1 MNPPVAGELPRRIA
15 FLMIPDFSMIAF
27 AAAIEPLRLANRSAD
42 RRLYEW
48 ILLSVDGQPA
58 RASNGVTMAVD
69 GRFSDFPMVD
79 AAVVCTGVDVE
90 TQDVR
95 EVTAILRRF
104 ASRGVKLGAVCTGTL
119 VLARAGLLEGR
130 RATIH
135 WENHA
140 SLVNEFPDMIVSQE
154 LFEIDRDRFT
164 CAGGGAAMDMM
175 LSVIARDHGHTLAL
189 EVSDQLIHNRIRDA
203 SERQRSG
210 STARLTLA
218 PPKLVAALA
227 AMERDL
233 SSVADLDRI
242 AEEVGLSVR
251 QIERLFKEHL
261 GVSPARHHLVLRLER
276 SRALLRQTRMSIV
289 DVALD
294 CGFSSAS
301 HFSTAYTATFGHSPS
316 RERGRTM

>member
-1 MNPPVAGELPRRIA
+1 MA
-15 FLMIPDFSMIAF
+15 FLMVPDFSMIAF
-27 AAAIEPLRLANRSAD
+27 AAAIEPLRLANRSAN
-42 RRLYEW
+42 RRLYDW
-48 ILLSVDGQPA
+48 TLLSADGQPT
-58 RASNGVTMAVD
+58 RASNGLAMVVD
-69 GRFSDFPMVD
+69 GRFSDFPAVD
-79 AAVVCTGVDVE
+79 VAVVCTGVDVE
-90 TQDVR
+90 LQDLR
-95 EVTAILRRF
+95 DLTATLRRF
-104 ASRGVKLGAVCTGTL
+104 ATRGITLGAVCTGTL

-140 SLVNEFPDMIVSQE
+140 SLVNEFPELSVSQE

-203 SERQRSG
+203 NERQRSG
-210 STARLTLA
+210 STARLSVA
-218 PPKLVAALA
+218 PPKLVAALS

-233 SSVADLDRI
+233 SRVADLDRI
-242 AEEVGLSVR
+242 AEEIGLSVR

-276 SRALLRQTRMSIV
+276 SRALLRQTRLSIV

-301 HFSTAYTATFGHSPS
+301 HFSTAYSAAFGHSPS
-316 RERGRTM
+316 RERDRLL